1 MNNLNLT
8 NIRNNM
14 KKLLLLACGLCLT
27 GIAFAQE
34 SVLKDAERML
44 KVEVPDHAKIA
55 TMLKGAMADQTTA
68 GNVKTWFLAGKN
80 GFQTWQTGYEQ
91 YLQGANPD
99 KVNMSRALVEGY
111 SYLLK
116 ALPMDTVVDE
126 KGKVKTKYSK
136 EIVKL
141 ISQSPSS
148 FHDAGVFLYESNDLA
163 GAYHAWEIYQE
174 LPTLTFLGK
183 AAPAPDNDSIRAADL
198 YNMGIFA
205 YQAGM
210 KPEAMESF
218 LRSGRLGHGE
228 VAYDNALAMA
238 SELGD
243 REKIAEIANEGF
255 SKYGKQAY
263 IAELINLYIRE
274 KQYDMALEM
283 LDKSLEANPNSAV
296 LLYSKGV
303 LVENQVNEDGVS
315 PEVVKEANAQA
326 LELYK
331 QAAEADASNAEAHF
345 HYGRMLAN
353 KAYAMSDDATDL
365 SVAEYNKLKADT
377 LDPLFKQAAEELE
390 KCIAID
396 KEANR
401 QAFGILKNIYYNLND
416 EANMN
421 RVSELEL
428 E

>member
-1 MNNLNLT
+1 
-8 NIRNNM
+8 M
-14 KKLLLLACGLCLT
+14 KKLILLACGLCLA
-27 GIAFAQE
+27 GSAFAQE

-55 TMLKGAMADQTTA
+55 TMLTGAMADPSTA
-68 GNVKTWFLAGKN
+68 ENVKTWYLAGKN

-91 YLQGANPD
+91 YMQGANPD
-99 KVNMSRALVEGY
+99 KTTMSRALLDGY
-111 SYLLK
+111 GYLMK
-116 ALPMDTVVDE
+116 ALPMDTVVDP

-136 EIVKL
+136 DIVKM
-141 ISQSPSS
+141 ISSSPSA

-174 LPTLTFLGK
+174 LPNLAVLGK
-183 AAPAPDNDSIRAADL
+183 SAPAADPDSVRAADF

-210 KPEAMESF
+210 KPEAMNAF
-218 LRSGRLGHGE
+218 LRSGRLGHGD

-243 REKIAEIANEGF
+243 EPMISEIANEAF
-255 SKYGKQAY
+255 AKYGKQSY

-274 KQYDMALEM
+274 KKYDQALEM
-283 LDKSLEANPNSAV
+283 INKTIETNPNSAV
-296 LLYSKGV
+296 LYNAKGV
-303 LVENQVNEDGVS
+303 LVENQVNEEGIT
-315 PEVVKEANAQA
+315 PEVAAKANAEA

-331 QAAEADASNAEAHF
+331 KATEVDPENAESHF

-353 KAYAMSDDATDL
+353 KAYTMSDNATDL
-365 SVAEYNKLKADT
+365 SVAEYNKLKAET
-377 LDPLFKQAAEELE
+377 LDPLFRQAAEQLE

-416 EANMN
+416 EANME
-421 RVSELEL
+421 RVSQLEL